1 MRDVVLVTVDSL
13 RADHVGWQGY
23 DRETTPNLDELAD
36 EARVFSRAFAHACST
51 RPSFPSIL
59 TSSYALMYGGF
70 ERLSADRTTLAE
82 ALSRGGY
89 RTAGFHSNLYLSAD
103 FGYDRGFDAFYDS
116 RTDPSVTAKARNA
129 VKRNL
134 DSDGLVYRTLQG
146 LFNATEK
153 RTGIE
158 VGSPYVDAAELT
170 DLALEWVRDEA
181 EEGPR
186 FLWVHYMDVH
196 HPYVP
201 PADYQR
207 RFRDDP
213 VSDRDAVQLRRKM
226 LEAPEDVTDGERQTL
241 LDLYD
246 AEIAYVDREVD
257 RLLEAVRSAW
267 GDDTVVAF
275 TADHGEEFA
284 DHGGF
289 SHSATFY
296 DEVLHVPFLLADG
309 TSGEPDRTNEQPDGT
324 SGESDDL
331 VGLLDLAPTLVDC
344 AGLARPDAFEGSS
357 LLDDDFDR
365 SEVIAEWADTDP
377 ESEARRYAIRSE
389 DWKYVRLD
397 DGTERLFALPSDPGE
412 RNDVVDAMPEVAD
425 EFRARLR
432 DHRKLL
438 AETNRDLG
446 DVRMEEDVAE
456 RLRLLG
462 YQE

>member
-1 MRDVVLVTVDSL
+1 MRDIVLVTVDSL

-36 EARVFSRAFAHACST
+36 EARVFSRAFSHACST

-103 FGYDRGFDAFYDS
+103 FGYDRGFDTFYDS

-170 DLALEWVRDEA
+170 DLALDWVRDEGGDD
-181 EEGPR
+181 GPR

-207 RFRDDP
+207 RFRDEP

-257 RLLEAVRSAW
+257 RLLDGVSAAW
-267 GDDTVVAF
+267 GDDTAVAV

-284 DHGGF
+284 DHGAF

-296 DEVLHVPFLLADG
+296 DEVLHVPFLLSDG
-309 TSGEPDRTNEQPDGT
+309 TSGEPDETN
-324 SGESDDL
+324 GESDDL

-344 AGLARPDAFEGSS
+344 ADLVQPDAFEGSS
-357 LLDDDFDR
+357 LLDDDQER
-365 SEVIAEWADTDP
+365 SEV
-377 ESEARRYAIRSE
+377 AI
-389 DWKYVRLD
+389 
-397 DGTERLFALPSDPGE
+397 
-412 RNDVVDAMPEVAD
+412 
-425 EFRARLR
+425 
-432 DHRKLL
+432 
-438 AETNRDLG
+438 G
-446 DVRMEEDVAE
+446 DRPC
-456 RLRLLG
+456 
-462 YQE
+462 

>member
-1 MRDVVLVTVDSL
+1 MRDIVLVTVDSL
-13 RADHVGWQGY
+13 RADHVGWHGY

-59 TSSYALMYGGF
+59 TSSYALMHGGF
-70 ERLSADRTTLAE
+70 ERISSDRTTLAE

-103 FGYDRGFDAFYDS
+103 FGYDRGFDTFYDS
-116 RTDPSVTAKARNA
+116 RTDPSVTAKVRNS
-129 VKRNL
+129 VKRHL
-134 DSDGLVYRTLQG
+134 DSDGLVYRSLQQ

-153 RTGIE
+153 RAGIE
-158 VGSPYVDAAELT
+158 VGSPYVDATELT
-170 DLALEWVRDEA
+170 DLALDWVREA
-181 EEGPR
+181 ADDGPR

-201 PADYQR
+201 PADHQR

-226 LEAPEDVTDGERQTL
+226 LESPEDLSERERRTI

-246 AEIAYVDREVD
+246 AEIAYVDDEVD
-257 RLLEAVRSAW
+257 RLLEGVRSAW
-267 GDDTVVAF
+267 GDDTAVAF
-275 TADHGEEFA
+275 TSDHGEEFA

-296 DEVLHVPFLLADG
+296 DEVLHVPLLLSDG
-309 TSGEPDRTNEQPDGT
+309 TGGEF
-324 SGESDDL
+324 DDL

-344 AGLARPDAFEGSS
+344 GGLAPPDTFEGSS
-357 LLDDDFDR
+357 LLDDDWDR
-365 SEVIAEWADTDP
+365 TEVIAEWADTDP
-377 ESEARRYAIRSE
+377 ESDARRFAIRSE

-397 DGTERLFALPSDPGE
+397 DGIERLFVLESDPGE
-412 RNDVVDAMPEVAD
+412 QNNVVDAVPDVAD
-425 EFRARLR
+425 EFRARLQA
-432 DHRKLL
+432 HRERL
-438 AETNRDLG
+438 AATNQDLG
-446 DVRMEEDVAE
+446 DVTMDEDVAE

>member
-1 MRDVVLVTVDSL
+1 MRDIVLVTVDSL
-13 RADHVGWQGY
+13 RPDHVGWHGY
-23 DRETTPNLDELAD
+23 DRETTPNLDELA
-36 EARVFSRAFAHACST
+36 EESRVFSRAFAHACST

-59 TSSYALMYGGF
+59 TSSYALMHGGF
-70 ERLSADRTTLAE
+70 ERVSSDRTTVAE

-103 FGYDRGFDAFYDS
+103 FGYDRGFDTFYDS

-129 VKRNL
+129 VKRHL
-134 DSDGLVYRTLQG
+134 DSDGLIYRSLQQ

-158 VGSPYVDAAELT
+158 VGSAYVDAAELT
-170 DLALEWVRDEA
+170 DLALDWVREEA
-181 EEGPR
+181 DDGPR

-201 PADYQR
+201 PADYQQ

-226 LEAPEDVTDGERQTL
+226 LEAPGDVSERERRTL
-241 LDLYD
+241 VDLYD

-257 RLLEAVRSAW
+257 RLLEGIDSSW

-275 TADHGEEFA
+275 TADHGEEFG

-296 DEVLHVPFLLADG
+296 DEVLHVPLLLSDG
-309 TSGEPDRTNEQPDGT
+309 TAGEF
-324 SGESDDL
+324 DDL

-344 AGLARPDAFEGSS
+344 AGLAQPDAFEGSS
-357 LLDDDFDR
+357 LLDDDWDR

-377 ESEARRYAIRSE
+377 ESDARRYAIRSE
-389 DWKYVRLD
+389 DWKYVRMD
-397 DGTERLFALPSDPGE
+397 DGTERLFVLESDPGE
-412 RNDVVDAMPEVAD
+412 RNDVVDAMPDVAD
-425 EFRARLR
+425 EFRARLQ
-432 DHRKLL
+432 DHRERL
-438 AETNRDLG
+438 AATNQDLG
-446 DVRMEEDVAE
+446 EVTMDEDVAE